1 MAKNSRTPVP
11 KTQRELSVG
20 QHKAFDNEVGN
31 PNYANGVNRGDQISF
46 TDDSVKPFSIG
57 IQDIDEAVFY
67 YFKNVIKP
75 FVLQNGERIEV
86 PIIYGSPEK
95 WASFQKFGYFRDSQ
109 GRIMMPIL
117 MFKRDSI
124 EKVRSVANKLDA
136 NNPNNISIAR
146 KSYSSKNAYNNFSV
160 LNNVK
165 PQKVN
170 YAVVIPDYVT
180 VTYSCAINTYYMDQ
194 LNKIIEAIEYASD
207 SYWGDPSRFQFRA
220 MIDSFAIKTELA
232 DKEERTV
239 SSTFGIKMNG
249 YIIPDVLQKDLTA
262 LKKIPDVV
270 KITVTEQI
278 MGESNRVYT
287 PQLTFR
293 SFDDSFDDSFG

>member
-11 KTQRELSVG
+11 KPQREISVE
-20 QHKAFDNEVGN
+20 QHKAFDTEVGN
-31 PNYANGVNRGDQISF
+31 PNYANGVNRGNQLSF

-67 YFKNVIKP
+67 YFQNVIKP

-117 MFKRDSI
+117 MFKRDNI

-146 KSYSSKNAYNNFSV
+146 KKYSSKNAYDNFNV
-160 LNNVK
+160 LNNVI

-170 YAVVIPDYVT
+170 YAVVIPDYIT

-194 LNKIIEAIEYASD
+194 LNKIVEAIEYASD

-220 MIDSFAIKTELA
+220 MINSFAIKNELA

-239 SSTFGIKMNG
+239 SSTFSIKMNG
-249 YIIPDVLQKDLTA
+249 YIIPDVLQKDMNA

-278 MGESNRVYT
+278 MGENKGGGSY
-287 PQLTFR
+287 PQIYR